1 MERSK
6 SSGRSRL
13 PGKDPRERR
22 SYANGNPRFDRAVSF
37 FMPRSWREGI
47 FHGAWSTS
55 EFVKWGYFA
64 VALHV
69 QVLVGMFYPA
79 FAERISGGGGWGIKG
94 FILEFGVSTLIA
106 AAFAYIMIGGHQS
119 MHVLEAAKTF
129 NLERTVQ
136 ETIGARLVEKR
147 DDGSVRFRTGTAG
160 FWIELVKMFFVA
172 PTGRYP
178 TTIREGLSY
187 RLNGTPALN
196 VSAAGPRWDL
206 YIAYIFGLTGLAM
219 FVASIIWRATKG
231 AGAIPGWFGEL
242 TPKILALGVI
252 AFFGRHQDAN
262 ALYRFREKKKIEAKL
277 AAQAAAGTMPVD
289 AGRDEVDRRAKE
301 NFGRLVGEARNFAV
315 YGGDDPRFK
324 EMAVYL
330 PEGAHNAIQG
340 GKHTEYV
347 DAEGNKG
354 NTSPD
359 LVAQEKWII
368 LFPRTGED
376 VPLDE
381 RGFFGTLKVL
391 PKLQN
396 QVVAEI
402 LSRKGVSGGGR
413 ENEGGC
419 SFNGYGG
426 GDEAAIRLLMEAA
439 AKAGVEMG
447 YNYGDNMFLGIDNAA
462 DSDDMFDAEAHLYTW
477 QGQKMSGDELVD
489 RYVDLFYE
497 WGHQLA
503 FEDPFAAPRTQ
514 WRFWQ
519 KLNERIGDRVL
530 VIGDDVLVTNPTI
543 AYDALRE
550 GVCNAGLVKLNQ
562 VGSFSQAWMY
572 MELFHSSGKNTVV
585 SHRSTQPDTL
595 PDPLEVTATLAASY
609 QPDGRVVL
617 AKLGGVFLANRAGL
631 YYYMQKAA
639 EDWRTGAS
647 ITAGVGGDVTI
658 ESILAYPSTL
668 GAGKY
673 GLTSAM
679 RLSNGIEIVSP
690 IPGGLSRGENETRL
704 VGPEEGIG
712 IVADIVER
720 LGLVGKPLGA
730 ISNVFEIERM
740 MMAMDI
746 EEARRTGILPDF
758 SEDAWDAYEEEA
770 GFKRKIGGD
779 VTLTLGQL
787 MVKAVAL
794 RDGLPPWLVYRQHGM
809 ALNEQIRMSFDNY
822 PEARRLFYEPIFTG
836 KVGEGAFR

>member
-6 SSGRSRL
+6 ERKAMSR
-13 PGKDPRERR
+13 KDPREGR
-22 SYANGNPRFDRAVSF
+22 SYVNENPRFDRAVCF
-37 FMPRSWREGI
+37 FIPRSWREGI
-47 FHGAWSTS
+47 FYGAWCTS

-79 FAERISGGGGWGIKG
+79 FAERISGAGGWGIKG
-94 FILEFGVSTLIA
+94 FILEFGVSIAIA

-119 MHVLEAAKTF
+119 MHVLEAAKTY

-136 ETIGARLVEKR
+136 ATIGEKFVEKTPE
-147 DDGSVRFRTGTAG
+147 GTVRFKTGTPG
-160 FWIELVKMFFVA
+160 FWTELAKMFFMA

-178 TTIREGLSY
+178 TTIREGLNF

-196 VSAAGPRWDL
+196 VSAAGPRFDL
-206 YIAYIFGLTGLAM
+206 YMAYIFGLAGLGM
-219 FVASIIWRATKG
+219 FIASIIWRATSG
-231 AGAIPGWFGEL
+231 AEAIPGWFGEL

-252 AFFGRHQDAN
+252 AFLGRHQDAN
-262 ALYRFREKKKIEAKL
+262 ALYRYREKKRIEAKL

-289 AGRDEVDRRAKE
+289 AGRDEVDARARA
-301 NFGRLVGEARNFAV
+301 NYARLVGEVRNFAV

-324 EMAVYL
+324 DQAVYL

-340 GKHTEYV
+340 GKHTEYI

-368 LFPRTGED
+368 LFPKTGED
-376 VPLDE
+376 VPVAD

-391 PKLQN
+391 PNLQN

-426 GDEAAIRLLMEAA
+426 GDEAAIELLMEAA
-439 AKAGVEMG
+439 AKAGVEHG
-447 YNYGDNMFLGIDNAA
+447 YNYGENMFLGIDNAA
-462 DSDDMFDAEAHLYTW
+462 DSDDMFDAESHLYTW

-489 RYVDLFYE
+489 RYVELFYK

-514 WRFWQ
+514 WQFWQ
-519 KLNERIGDRVL
+519 KLSERIGDRVI

-543 AYDALRE
+543 AYDALKE

-572 MELFHSSGKNTVV
+572 MEVFHSCGKDTVI
-585 SHRSTQPDTL
+585 SHRSTQPDTI
-595 PDPLEVTATLAASY
+595 PDPLEVTATLAGSY
-609 QPDGRVVL
+609 KPRGRVVL

-639 EDWRTGAS
+639 EDWRAGTS
-647 ITAGVGGDVTI
+647 ITPGVGDDVTI
-658 ESILAYPSTL
+658 DSILAYPSTL

-679 RLSNGIEIVSP
+679 RLSNGLEIVSP

-712 IVADIVER
+712 IVENVVEK
-720 LGLVGKPLGA
+720 LGLIGKPIGA
-730 ISNVFEIERM
+730 IGNVFEIERM
-740 MMAMDI
+740 MMAMDV
-746 EEARRTGILPDF
+746 EEARRKGILPDF
-758 SEDAWDAYEEEA
+758 TEGAWDAYEEEA
-770 GFKRKIGGD
+770 GFKRMLGGD

-787 MVKAVAL
+787 LIKAVAI

-809 ALNEQIRMSFDNY
+809 KLNEQIKMSFDNY

-836 KVGEGAFR
+836 KVGEGAFND

>member
-1 MERSK
+1 MKKRHERVKVERSW
-6 SSGRSRL
+6 
-13 PGKDPRERR
+13 
-22 SYANGNPRFDRAVSF
+22 ANGNPRFDRMMSSVI
-37 FMPRSWREGI
+37 PRSWREGI
-47 FHGAWSTS
+47 FYGAWSTS

-94 FILEFGVSTLIA
+94 FVLEFGLSTLIA

-119 MHVLEAAKTF
+119 AHALEAAKTF
-129 NLERTVQ
+129 NLERNVQ
-136 ETIGARLVEKR
+136 ETIGAKLVEKTPEG
-147 DDGSVRFRTGTAG
+147 DVKFRTGHFD
-160 FWIELVKMFFVA
+160 FWTTLITMFFVA
-172 PTGRYP
+172 PTGKYP
-178 TTIREGLSY
+178 TTIREGLNF
-187 RLNGTPALN
+187 RLNGTPSLN
-196 VSAAGPRWDL
+196 VSAAGPRFDL
-206 YIAYIFGLTGLAM
+206 IMAYIFGIAGLGM
-219 FVASIIWRATKG
+219 FIASIIWRATSG
-231 AGAIPGWFGEL
+231 AEAIPGWFGEL

-252 AFFGRHQDAN
+252 AFLGRHQDAN
-262 ALYRFREKKKIEAKL
+262 ALYRYREKRKIEARL
-277 AAQAAAGTMPVD
+277 SAQAAAGAIPANAARDVVD
-289 AGRDEVDRRAKE
+289 ERAKK
-301 NFGRLVGEARNFAV
+301 NYGRLITEVRNFAA
-315 YGGDDPRFK
+315 YGGDDPQYK
-324 EMAVYL
+324 GMEVYL

-368 LFPRTGED
+368 LFPKAGED
-376 VPLDE
+376 VDIAD

-402 LSRKGVSGGGR
+402 LSRQGVSGGGR

-426 GDEAAIRLLMEAA
+426 GDEAAIALLMDAA
-439 AKAGVEMG
+439 SKAGVEEG
-447 YNYGDNMFLGIDNAA
+447 YTYGDNMFLGIDNAA
-462 DSDDMFDAEAHLYTW
+462 DSDDMFDPESHNYTW

-489 RYVDLFYE
+489 RYVDLFYK
-497 WGHQLA
+497 WGNQLA
-503 FEDPFAAPRTQ
+503 FEDPFAADRTQ
-514 WRFWQ
+514 WQFWQ
-519 KLNERIGDRVL
+519 KLTETLGDRMII
-530 VIGDDVLVTNPTI
+530 IGDDVLVTNPSI
-543 AYDALRE
+543 AYDAVKE

-572 MELFHSSGKNTVV
+572 MEVFHSQGLNTVI
-585 SHRSTQPDTL
+585 SHRSTQPDTV

-609 QPDGRVVL
+609 QAQGRVVL

-631 YYYMQKAA
+631 YYYMQKSA

-647 ITAGVGGDVTI
+647 ITAGVGDDVKI
-658 ESILAYPSTL
+658 ESVLAYPSTL

-673 GLTSAM
+673 GLTSSM
-679 RLSNGIEIVSP
+679 RLSNGIEIISP

-712 IVADIVER
+712 IVANIVEK
-720 LGLVGKPLGA
+720 LGLIGKPLGSIA
-730 ISNVFEIERM
+730 NVFEIERM

-746 EEARRTGILPDF
+746 EEARRKGILPDF
-758 SEDAWDAYEEEA
+758 SEDAWEKYEEEA
-770 GFKRKIGGD
+770 GFKRVLGGD
-779 VTLTLGQL
+779 VMLTLGQL
-787 MVKAVAL
+787 LIKAVAL

-809 ALNEQIRMSFDNY
+809 RLNEQIKMSFENY
-822 PEARRLFYEPIFTG
+822 PEARQLFYEPIFTN
-836 KVGEGAFR
+836 KVGDGAFR